1 MFFCSLSQRLS
12 NVWADASMVLLKF
25 LVLSLWCLMNM
36 LAVHVTP
43 IFVWFVVLKEGGR
56 GRNWPSLYFCVCCFF
71 DIKILI
77 LCTYELTSVYAFTL
91 KHVIFLTQN
100 WSSISFSVYHDFID
114 YSNIYS
120 LEPWHNT
127 NIDDIFIGHFF
138 RSLFSSFNLLSTS
151 LFRLEVVWTNATL
164 HYRRSLHV

>member
-1 MFFCSLSQRLS
+1 MSWRVDGSSEISCSFPVMFDEYVSSTCHTYI
-12 NVWADASMVLLKF
+12 
-25 LVLSLWCLMNM
+25 CLIRG
-36 LAVHVTP
+36 L
-43 IFVWFVVLKEGGR
+43 EGRGER
-56 GRNWPSLYFCVCCFF
+56 GRNWPSLYFCACCFF